1 MMSPRN
7 GTRPMPDMK
16 IVRSTLSRVCVAVT
30 VGMVVLA
37 GCSNGDDLNASQEGR
52 SGERSGAWENHLE
65 RDLAEMRQWQPAY
78 YICWDGSNSS
88 AVGQSGA
95 CSWHG
100 GVGQVIY
107 QHRRTG
113 RLATASCVA
122 STACRHNAI
131 EGGE

>member
-1 MMSPRN
+1 MMSLRN
-7 GTRPMPDMK
+7 GTRPMPDVK
-16 IVRSTLSRVCVAVT
+16 IVRSTLSRVCMAIT
-30 VGMVVLA
+30 VGTVLLA

-52 SGERSGAWENHLE
+52 PLESARAWENHLK

-78 YICWDGSNSS
+78 YICRDGSDST
-88 AVGQSGA
+88 AVGQPGA

-100 GVGQVIY
+100 GVEQVIY

-122 STACRHNAI
+122 STACRHHAI
-131 EGGE
+131 EGGK